1 MSPRPYRSPRR
12 AVGARQTRARVV
24 AAAAALLGAPK
35 GIAGFSLEAVA
46 KKARVTR
53 LTVYNQFGSRRA
65 LLEAVFDERA
75 ARGGLHRIA
84 EAMADADP
92 HSALRRIIAIF
103 CDFWSFDTAALSRLH
118 AAGAS
123 DPEFATSVRERNER
137 RRRLLSALVARM
149 TAERGAHPKA
159 SSDLVD
165 VLFALTSLAFF
176 EQLAAGGRTT
186 AAACQ
191 LIEGLAR
198 AAVNAPVADDVAR
211 HAGRTVLSPS
221 GVAHHRK
228 RRRQSDI

>member
-12 AVGARQTRARVV
+12 AAAAQRTRARVV
-24 AAAAALLGAPK
+24 AAAAALLAAPS

-75 ARGGLHRIA
+75 ARGGLQRIA

-92 HSALRRIIAIF
+92 HGGLRRIIAIF

-118 AAGAS
+118 AAGAT
-123 DPEFATSVRERNER
+123 DAEFATSVRERNER
-137 RRRLLSALVARM
+137 RRHVLSVLVTRM
-149 TAERGAHPKA
+149 AAERGTDAKTSA
-159 SSDLVD
+159 DLID

-176 EQLAAGGRTT
+176 EQLTRDGRATEAACRLVQAL
-186 AAACQ
+186 AAAAVDGA
-191 LIEGLAR
+191 GLA
-198 AAVNAPVADDVAR
+198 
-211 HAGRTVLSPS
+211 
-221 GVAHHRK
+221 
-228 RRRQSDI
+228 

>member
-1 MSPRPYRSPRR
+1 MSPRPYRSSRR
-12 AVGARQTRARVV
+12 AAGAQQTRARIV
-24 AAAAALLGAPK
+24 ASAAALLAAPK

-92 HSALRRIIAIF
+92 HDGLRRIVAIF
-103 CDFWSFDTAALSRLH
+103 CDFWSFDTAGLSRLH

-137 RRRLLSALVARM
+137 RRRVLSVLVARM
-149 TAERGAHPKA
+149 AAGRRAGAKA
-159 SSDLVD
+159 SVDLID

-176 EQLAAGGRTT
+176 EQLTEDGRTT
-186 AAACQ
+186 AAACR
-191 LIEGLAR
+191 LIQALAA
-198 AAVNAPVADDVAR
+198 AAVNLADLR
-211 HAGRTVLSPS
+211 
-221 GVAHHRK
+221 
-228 RRRQSDI
+228 